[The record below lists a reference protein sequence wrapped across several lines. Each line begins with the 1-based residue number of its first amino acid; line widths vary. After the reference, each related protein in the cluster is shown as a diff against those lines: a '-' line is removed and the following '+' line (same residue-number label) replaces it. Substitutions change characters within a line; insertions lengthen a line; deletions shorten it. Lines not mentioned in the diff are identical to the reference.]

1 MTNALEIALRISN
14 ELGLPVFPCREKP
27 NATGKGIKSP
37 YTANGYT
44 DASTD
49 EQQIRNWWH
58 ANPNA
63 LIGVPTGQ
71 ASGILVVDIDQSDV
85 KDGEA
90 SFAELGIGDPETVQ
104 TITQSGGRHIIFKYP
119 DGYDIRNSAGNV
131 LGKSIDVRAN
141 GGYVIWAGSRTENG
155 NYDYRNGYEPNKI
168 GFKPLPDTLLTMLT
182 APSEKSKL
190 TPLLGENIP
199 EGQRNH
205 TLFREGVTLAN
216 AGVSDA
222 EVVAHIER
230 RSAACDS
237 PLPRSEI
244 IGIQKSALSY
254 KETAVIPFT
263 DLGNGERL
271 VRDWDGQILYCSD
284 QRAWYAWANTHWEM
298 DEQRVKQCAKR
309 TTRDMRAEP
318 IPSAEMLKAQ
328 IAWQKTSESTAR
340 QASML
345 EAASSDEKITRKFD
359 VFCRDERL
367 FNLQNGTFD
376 LDKLTLREHR
386 RGDHITKIA
395 NASLTEDATCP
406 RWIQFVDEITD
417 GDERLALFLQKFCG
431 YMLSGDR
438 SEQIILFLLGEGAN
452 GKSVFLDV
460 LKYVFGTYAG
470 VINAKALIDRSAS
483 SIPSDIAA
491 LANKRFVMM
500 SEFPEHAPLNT
511 ATVKSITGGDEI
523 TARHLYREWFE
534 FKPQF
539 QVVCALNDLPKLTW
553 IDEAYFRRV
562 RIVPFNRF
570 FEPNERDKNLH
581 ATLKAEADGIMR
593 WLVEGYQLYGKEG
606 LEPSAKMRALSEAYR
621 VNEDPVT
628 QFVDTCLSNSTETD
642 FVPFQ
647 EMVDA
652 VRDYCHRQALDNPG
666 ERQVRKRL
674 RELLGEPVQK
684 RVGRHNARTRGFV
697 GYIIIE
703 DRDDD
708 RPF

>member
-1 MTNALEIALRISN
+1 VTLSLYGSKKWRLAMSNALEIALRISN
-14 ELGLPVFPCREKP
+14 ELGLPVFPCSEKP

-37 YTANGYT
+37 YTRYGYQ

-71 ASGILVVDIDQSDV
+71 ASGILVVDIDQSDA

-90 SFAELGIGDPETVQ
+90 SFTELGIGDPETVQ

-141 GGYVIWAGSRTENG
+141 GGYVIWAGSKTENG
-155 NYDYRNGYEPNKI
+155 SYRYREGYEPDKI
-168 GFKPLPDTLLTMLT
+168 GFKPLPDTLLTMLIS
-182 APSEKSKL
+182 PSEKSNL
-190 TPLLGENIP
+190 TPFLVENIP
-199 EGQRNH
+199 QGQRNH
-205 TLFREGVTLAN
+205 TLFTEGVTLAN

-271 VRDWDGQILYCSD
+271 VRDWNGQILYCSD
-284 QRAWYAWANTHWEM
+284 QRAWYAWADSHWEM

-309 TTRDMRAEP
+309 TTRDMRAEQ
-318 IPSAEMLKAQ
+318 IPTEEMRKAL
-328 IAWQKTSESTAR
+328 INWQKTSESTAR
-340 QASML
+340 QASMI
-345 EAASSDEKITRKFD
+345 EAASSDQKITRKFD

-376 LDKLTLREHR
+376 LDRVTLREHR

-406 RWIQFVDEITD
+406 RWMQFVDEITD
-417 GDERLALFLQKFCG
+417 GDKRLALFLQKFCG

-460 LKYVFGTYAG
+460 LKYIFGTYAG

-483 SIPSDIAA
+483 SIPSDIAT

-523 TARHLYREWFE
+523 TACHLYREWFE

-553 IDEAYFRRV
+553 VDEAYFRRV

-570 FEPNERDKNLH
+570 FEPHERDKGLH
-581 ATLKAEADGIMR
+581 TALKAEADGIMR

-606 LEPSAKMRALSEAYR
+606 LEPTAKMRALSEAYR

-628 QFVDTCLSNSTETD
+628 
-642 FVPFQ
+642 
-647 EMVDA
+647 
-652 VRDYCHRQALDNPG
+652 
-666 ERQVRKRL
+666 
-674 RELLGEPVQK
+674 PVTPPAQTK
-684 RVGRHNARTRGFV
+684 IHLTKS
-697 GYIIIE
+697 
-703 DRDDD
+703 
-708 RPF
+708 

>member
-1 MTNALEIALRISN
+1 M
-14 ELGLPVFPCREKP
+14 
-27 NATGKGIKSP
+27 
-37 YTANGYT
+37 
-44 DASTD
+44 
-49 EQQIRNWWH
+49 
-58 ANPNA
+58 
-63 LIGVPTGQ
+63 
-71 ASGILVVDIDQSDV
+71 
-85 KDGEA
+85 
-90 SFAELGIGDPETVQ
+90 
-104 TITQSGGRHIIFKYP
+104 
-119 DGYDIRNSAGNV
+119 

-141 GGYVIWAGSRTENG
+141 GGYVIWAGSKTENG
-155 NYDYRNGYEPNKI
+155 SYQYREGYEPDKI
-168 GFKPLPDTLLTMLT
+168 GFKPLPDTLLTMLIS
-182 APSEKSKL
+182 PSEKSNL
-190 TPLLGENIP
+190 TPLLVENIP
-199 EGQRNH
+199 QGQRNH
-205 TLFREGVTLAN
+205 TLFTEGVTLAN

-284 QRAWYAWANTHWEM
+284 QRAWHAWANTHWEM

-452 GKSVFLDV
+452 GKSVF
-460 LKYVFGTYAG
+460 
-470 VINAKALIDRSAS
+470 
-483 SIPSDIAA
+483 
-491 LANKRFVMM
+491 
-500 SEFPEHAPLNT
+500 
-511 ATVKSITGGDEI
+511 
-523 TARHLYREWFE
+523 
-534 FKPQF
+534 
-539 QVVCALNDLPKLTW
+539 
-553 IDEAYFRRV
+553 
-562 RIVPFNRF
+562 
-570 FEPNERDKNLH
+570 
-581 ATLKAEADGIMR
+581 
-593 WLVEGYQLYGKEG
+593 
-606 LEPSAKMRALSEAYR
+606 
-621 VNEDPVT
+621 
-628 QFVDTCLSNSTETD
+628 
-642 FVPFQ
+642 
-647 EMVDA
+647 
-652 VRDYCHRQALDNPG
+652 
-666 ERQVRKRL
+666 
-674 RELLGEPVQK
+674 
-684 RVGRHNARTRGFV
+684 
-697 GYIIIE
+697 
-703 DRDDD
+703 
-708 RPF
+708 

>member
-1 MTNALEIALRISN
+1 MTNALEVALQISN

-27 NATGKGIKSP
+27 NATGRGIKSP
-37 YTANGYT
+37 YTAKGYK

-71 ASGILVVDIDQSDV
+71 ASGILVVDIDQSDA

-119 DGYDIRNSAGNV
+119 DDYDIRNSAGNV

-155 NYDYRNGYEPNKI
+155 SYQYRRGYEPDKI

-182 APSEKSKL
+182 SPSEKSNL

-205 TLFREGVTLAN
+205 TLFREGVALAN

-222 EVVAHIER
+222 KVVAHIER

-271 VRDWDGQILYCSD
+271 VRDWNGQILYCSD
-284 QRAWYAWANTHWEM
+284 QRAWYAWADSHWEM

-309 TTRDMRAEP
+309 TTRDMRAEQ
-318 IPSAEMLKAQ
+318 IPTEEMRKAL
-328 IAWQKTSESTAR
+328 INWQKTSESTAR
-340 QASML
+340 QASMI
-345 EAASSDEKITRKFD
+345 EAASSDQKITRKFD

-376 LDKLTLREHR
+376 LDRVTLREHR

-406 RWIQFVDEITD
+406 RWMQFVDEITD
-417 GDERLALFLQKFCG
+417 GDKRLALFLQKFCG

-470 VINAKALIDRSAS
+470 VINAKALTDRNAN

-553 IDEAYFRRV
+553 VDEAYFRRV
-562 RIVPFNRF
+562 RIVPFNRI
-570 FEPNERDKNLH
+570 FEPHERDKSLH
-581 ATLKAEADGIMR
+581 TALKAEADGIMR
-593 WLVEGYQLYGKEG
+593 WIVEGYQLYLEKG
-606 LEPSAKMRALSEAYR
+606 LEPTPTMEAYLDEYR
-621 VNEDPVT
+621 TNSDPIY
-628 QFVDTCLSNSTETD
+628 QFVDSYIEETD
-642 FVPFQ
+642 ENGFVPVQ
-647 EMVDA
+647 TMLDA
-652 VRDYCHRQALDNPG
+652 VKDYCYRQGLDNPT
-666 ERQVRKRL
+666 EAFTRRRL
-674 RELLGEPVQK
+674 RELLGATAQK
-684 RVGRHNARTRGFV
+684 RVGQPKRPTRGYI
-697 GYIIIE
+697 GYNLVA

-708 RPF
+708 YPF